1 VVGPISSSPGLD
13 RVLALA
19 FGELPAAVS
28 VIDMTGRVIY
38 VNRANAEQLG
48 RPAETIVG
56 TPVADLLPAGARDA
70 VGGMMADL
78 LSSGQLRQ
86 ILPNVQPDGSVI
98 PVEVSARVV
107 HDPSSGEPVCIV
119 AIVRDLHDEVEEL
132 QELGD
137 LAAAHADEGILPTLA
152 RVACRRT
159 DAQVALVYVVGDDG
173 RHKLVA
179 AHGRSTASVQAAER
193 WLVRTGVRETMI
205 EHRDTVL
212 RSPATSSGKP
222 GGQSPR
228 GSRRARAWLGVPL
241 AISGQH
247 LGFVCLIEKAR
258 GLDFELIDERRAGLY
273 ATHAAAAIL
282 EQRRLADLGASAVQL
297 MRLAAAVD
305 QTADSVLITD
315 PKGRIIYVNA
325 AFERVSGYPKEE
337 ALGQTPRLVN
347 SGTHDRAFFR
357 ALWVTIKAGR
367 PWTGELTNRR
377 RDGSLYRLEAVIT
390 PVRDIGGR
398 LVEYVEVGRDV
409 THERELE
416 DTLARHIRE
425 RASIVA
431 TLQHIVP
438 GDDPETT
445 AAVICA
451 EIARLPG
458 IDAAAICL
466 FSGRTTVTPL
476 ATVRPGEAPV
486 KGGPPLAYAV
496 GRYLQARARTGPWVE
511 PWTLDQRAQS
521 RVGRL
526 EGVVAVAAHLPLLDA
541 GEPVGLLVAGS
552 TDPGGASGVV
562 EALGSLG
569 DFRPLTEALLRSH
582 LRQRRDTMALQKRV
596 EGVLRQR
603 AFSTVFQPIADLV
616 TGRRVGFEA
625 LTRFADGTEPR
636 ELIALAQEVGL
647 DGDVELACVEAA
659 LQAAES
665 LPSSAWV
672 SLNLS
677 PDVIRG
683 PRLRELLGTS
693 KRSLVVELTENFPID
708 DYVALR
714 QSLRALGSR
723 VRVAVDDAGAG
734 YSSLRHVLELQPT
747 FVKLDIRLV
756 SDIDGDPARQ
766 AMVAGICHYAR
777 ETRATLIA
785 EGIET
790 QAELDTLSRLGV
802 RLGQGYLLGRPAPV
816 DEIAGRRS
824 RSARA
829 VRAAPPD
836 ATQA

>member
-1 VVGPISSSPGLD
+1 
-13 RVLALA
+13 VLALA

-28 VIDMTGRVIY
+28 VLDMTGRVIY

-56 TPVADLLPAGARDA
+56 TPVADLLAAGVWDA
-70 VGGMMADL
+70 VKGMMADL
-78 LSSGQLRQ
+78 LGSGQLRQ
-86 ILPNVQPDGSVI
+86 ILPNVQADGSLI

-119 AIVRDLHDEVEEL
+119 AIVRDLRDEGDEFR
-132 QELGD
+132 ELGD
-137 LAAAHADEGILPTLA
+137 LAGAHADEGILSALA

-179 AHGRSTASVQAAER
+179 SHGRSAAAVQAAER
-193 WLVRTGVRETMI
+193 WLVRTGVREAMI
-205 EHRDTVL
+205 EHPDTVL
-212 RSPATSSGKP
+212 RSAATSSGTP
-222 GGQSPR
+222 GGPIPR

-241 AISGQH
+241 PISGRH
-247 LGFVCLIEKAR
+247 LGFVCLIEKPR
-258 GLDFELIDERRAGLY
+258 GLEFDLIDERRAGLY
-273 ATHAAAAIL
+273 AAHAAAAIL
-282 EQRRLADLGASAVQL
+282 EQRQRADLSASAAHL
-297 MRLAAAVD
+297 MRLRAAVE
-305 QTADSVLITD
+305 QTADSILITD
-315 PKGRIIYVNA
+315 PSGTIVYVNA
-325 AFERVSGYPKEE
+325 AFERLSGYPKDE

-347 SGTHDRAFFR
+347 SGTHDPAFYRAMWTT
-357 ALWVTIKAGR
+357 LQAGR

-377 RDGSLYRLEAVIT
+377 RDGSLYRLEVVMT
-390 PVRDIGGR
+390 PVRDTGGR
-398 LVEYVEVGRDV
+398 VVEYVEVGRDV
-409 THERELE
+409 SHERELE
-416 DTLARHIRE
+416 DTLARQARE

-445 AAVICA
+445 AAVICT

-458 IDAAAICL
+458 IDAAAIYV
-466 FSGRTTVTPL
+466 FSGRTTVIPL
-476 ATVRPGEAPV
+476 ASVQPGKAPV
-486 KGGPPLAYAV
+486 KGGPQLAHAV
-496 GRYLQARARTGPWVE
+496 GRSLHARARLGPWVE
-511 PWTLDQRAQS
+511 PWTLDQRAQTG
-521 RVGRL
+521 VGRL
-526 EGVVAVAAHLPLLDA
+526 EDVIEVAAHLPLLDA
-541 GEPVGLLVAGS
+541 GEPVGLLVAGA

-562 EALGSLG
+562 EVLGLLG
-569 DFRPLTEALLRSH
+569 AFRPLTEALLRPH
-582 LRQRRDTMALQKRV
+582 LRQRRDTIALTTRV

-636 ELIALAQEVGL
+636 QLFVLAQEVGL
-647 DGDVELACVEAA
+647 DADVELACVEAA
-659 LQAAES
+659 LQAAER
-665 LPSSAWV
+665 LPTSAWV
-672 SLNLS
+672 SLNIS
-677 PDVIRG
+677 PDVIRRPG
-683 PRLRELLGTS
+683 LGELLRTS
-693 KRSLVVELTENFPID
+693 RRSLVMELTEHFPID

-714 QSLRALGSR
+714 QSLRALGAR

-734 YSSLRHVLELQPT
+734 YSSLRHVLELQPA

-766 AMVAGICHYAR
+766 AMVAGMCHYAR

-785 EGIET
+785 EGIQT
-790 QAELDTLSRLGV
+790 QAELNTLSRLGV
-802 RLGQGYLLGRPAPV
+802 HLGQGYLLGRPAPV
-816 DEIAGRRS
+816 EEIAGRRP